1 MNHSKLHSKL
11 GLASIVLFFFLAISV
26 SALELGDAKSQG
38 FVGETP
44 SGYLASVNASP
55 SAEVKKLIDDVNM
68 KRRAQYQKIAAAN
81 GTPLSAVE
89 KVAAEKAIAK
99 AGPGEMVRLPDGTWK
114 KR

>member
-11 GLASIVLFFFLAISV
+11 GLASIILILFLATSA
-26 SALELGDAKSQG
+26 SALELGEAKSQG
-38 FVGETP
+38 LVGETP
-44 SGYLASVNASP
+44 SGYLASVTASP
-55 SAEVKKLIDDVNM
+55 PGEVKKLIDDVNM
-68 KRRAQYQKIAAAN
+68 KRRAQYQKIAEAN

-99 AGPGEMVRLPDGTWK
+99 AGPGEMIRLSDGTWK